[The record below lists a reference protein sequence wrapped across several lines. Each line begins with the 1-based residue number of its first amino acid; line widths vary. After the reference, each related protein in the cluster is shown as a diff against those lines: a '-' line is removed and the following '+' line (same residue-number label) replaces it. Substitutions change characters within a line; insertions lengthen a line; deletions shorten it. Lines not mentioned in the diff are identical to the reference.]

1 MGVRR
6 VVTGHDESG
15 KSVFASDETVEP
27 DRPRLLLA
35 AEFYQL
41 WGGDETPRFPDDG
54 SMPQWHTY
62 FPPIGGFRFGLL
74 TVPPQTGAEEQELFN
89 LEEAVADL
97 EQKLPGL
104 LRYMDPSDAGMHAT
118 DTIDFE
124 VVLEGSVVL
133 ELDDGAEVTLNP
145 GDTVVQNGTRHR
157 WKNPG
162 DQPAKMAI
170 FICGANHAKV
180 FAAD

>member
-27 DRPRLLLA
+27 KQPTLLPGS
-35 AEFYQL
+35 EFFQL
-41 WGGDETPRFPDDG
+41 WGGDETPQFPDGG
-54 SMPQWHTY
+54 SMPTWRTY
-62 FPPIGGFRFGLL
+62 FPPVGGFRFCIF
-74 TVPPQTGAEEQELFN
+74 TVPPSKDAHEVDLDNIEE
-89 LEEAVADL
+89 DL
-97 EQKLPGL
+97 LDVETKLPGL
-104 LRYMDPSDAGMHAT
+104 IQYMEPLDPGMHTT

-124 VVLEGSVVL
+124 VVLDGTVVL
-133 ELDDGAEVTLNP
+133 ELDDGAEVTLGV

-162 DQPAKMAI
+162 DKPARMAV
-170 FICGANHAKV
+170 FICGANHSAV
-180 FAAD
+180 PPA